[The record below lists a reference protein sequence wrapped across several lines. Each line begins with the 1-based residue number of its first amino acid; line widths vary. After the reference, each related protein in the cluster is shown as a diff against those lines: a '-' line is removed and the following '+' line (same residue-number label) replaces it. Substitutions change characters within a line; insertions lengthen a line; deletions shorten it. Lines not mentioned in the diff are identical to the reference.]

1 MTNTSFKTKTQTDSR
16 SRTRSGPRL
25 FWVGMVL
32 LLIVVVILGFWPT
45 YFGPLFSGEAVG
57 HPKSTTESWKIHM
70 HGIVFLSWMGL
81 LLIQTV
87 LIARGNPQTHMRL
100 GQYLAIFGL
109 VLVGIGAYITYTA
122 FQFLE
127 WESTTWGEFLLMA
140 WPNVETMLQFSLLLG
155 LGYVYRTS
163 PDTHKRYMFFATVAL
178 LYAAMDRMG
187 YLLRGAQKSCFR
199 WWSAPS
205 LATTSTPSA
214 TSAWR
219 RLSGRRSCFHTFC
232 FALFCERIW

>member
-1 MTNTSFKTKTQTDSR
+1 MTDVAANAETQAAPSTEA
-16 SRTRSGPRL
+16 RSGPRL

-81 LLIQTV
+81 LLVQTV

-109 VLVGIGAYITYTA
+109 VLVGVGAYITYTA

-155 LGYVYRTS
+155 LGYLYRTS

-178 LYAAMDRMG
+178 VFAAMDRMG
-187 YLLRGAQKSCFR
+187 YLLGPWCAEITFPVVVGPIFGYDLYTERR
-199 WWSAPS
+199 IRP
-205 LATTSTPSA
+205 ATLIGTVILLPHLLL
-214 TSAWR
+214 R
-219 RLSGRRSCFHTFC
+219 
-232 FALFCERIW
+232 ALLG